1 MPWGPRM
8 PRSSLS
14 RSIATRQEVEAWRDR
29 AFRRLPQLR
38 VRGEKTALQ
47 FVNEVGFCFT
57 LSDFGLPVASLY
69 VAVCGRRH
77 PRWPKHTH
85 HDPEIGLTWSL
96 KDELPAKRLMYYGKL
111 VKGKPTLVSLE
122 LLSAFCALIRD
133 GKGSGDY
140 IVDYRQG
147 RMSRA
152 AVGILEALHEAGPL
166 VTPELRKAVAM
177 RDPERTAD
185 FDRAMAELQRALWIV
200 KVEEIYDPDFYYRW
214 DLLDNWLPGP
224 IRTSLDLSREKAV
237 ERLLATYMQSAAVSQ
252 PRFLAGLFGVRMV
265 EAESA
270 LRSLEADGRILQE
283 QRIKGLP
290 GSWVVWNAKRE
301 AFPFTLHASRLPK

>member
-1 MPWGPRM
+1 MRPTPRGSPM
-8 PRSSLS
+8 LRPS
-14 RSIATRQEVEAWRDR
+14 RLRYTGTRPEVEAWRDR

-38 VRGEKTALQ
+38 VRGQKTALQ

-96 KDELPAKRLMYYGKL
+96 KDELPAKRLTYYGKL
-111 VKGKPTLVSLE
+111 IKGKPTLVSLK
-122 LLSAFCALIRD
+122 LLPAFCAVIRD

-152 AVGILEALHEAGPL
+152 AVAILEALHDAGPL

-177 RDPERTAD
+177 RDPDRTAV

-224 IRTSLDLSREKAV
+224 IRASLDLSRERAV
-237 ERLLATYMQSAAVSQ
+237 ERLLATYLQNAAVSQ
-252 PRFLAGLFGVRMV
+252 PRFLAGLFGIRMV

-270 LRSLEADGRILQE
+270 LRSLEGDGRIRRE
-283 QRIKGLP
+283 QRIKGLS
-290 GSWVVWNAKRE
+290 GTWVVWSGKGA
-301 AFPFTLHASRLPK
+301 

>member
-1 MPWGPRM
+1 M
-8 PRSSLS
+8 PRSSPPCS
-14 RSIATRQEVEAWRDR
+14 TTTRQEVEAWRDR

-38 VRGEKTALQ
+38 VRGEKSALQ

-85 HDPEIGLTWSL
+85 HDPEIGLTWNL
-96 KDELPAKRLMYYGKL
+96 KDELPAKRLTYYGKL
-111 VKGKPTLVSLE
+111 VKGKPTLVSLD
-122 LLSAFCALIRD
+122 LLPAFCAVIRD

-140 IVDYRQG
+140 IVDYRHG

-152 AVGILEALHEAGPL
+152 AVAILEALHDAGPL

-177 RDPERTAD
+177 RDPDRTAD
-185 FDRAMAELQRALWIV
+185 FDRAMAELQRGLWIV

-214 DLLDNWLPGP
+214 DLLDNWLPAP
-224 IRTSLDLSREKAV
+224 VKASLELSRENAV
-237 ERLLATYMQSAAVSQ
+237 SRLVATYLRSAAASQ
-252 PRFLAGLFGVRMV
+252 ARFLAGLFGVGMGEV
-265 EAESA
+265 ESA
-270 LRSLEADGRILQE
+270 LRSLVADGRIRQE

-290 GSWVVWNAKRE
+290 GSWVVWNGEGA
-301 AFPFTLHASRLPK
+301 